1 MYNESGL
8 EHNSTVLLSTTIPVQ
23 LQRLTVGA
31 LNRVDVSGLPL
42 QVAWFNPQEGTWA
55 IGFGL
60 AAENQC
66 ERAIGWPDGVRAPC
80 GPWFGGWAFDNTRLW
95 DGFPAERWVLPKVL
109 VWKCAQ
115 GVFAAA
121 FGEPDS
127 AGHALLSSITE
138 LQLSGEPPRIASVES
153 DKPSWNHT
161 CAQALVQIERGHLL
175 KLVLARTQR
184 VTAHDAFDVRRM
196 LKRLE
201 AHNHQSVTF
210 LYTGTDGSQFIG
222 ATPET
227 LCRSDGRHFYSQAL
241 AGTTKRLE
249 PEALHSKKNV
259 AEHQAVVD
267 AVTSTLRRYG
277 DAVSFSAAPEV
288 LTIGNLLHL
297 STSIRA
303 QLKRGASAIEVAKR
317 LHPTP
322 AVAGTPRTE
331 AIDFLRDLEPFQR
344 GWYGG
349 VIGHRSANVID
360 LRVGLRAAH
369 LKQEVATLFVGAGL
383 VQGSIVESE
392 WAETEAKAR
401 VMLHAL
407 EVL

>member
-8 EHNSTVLLSTTIPVQ
+8 EHNSTVLLSSTIPVQ

-31 LNRVDVSGLPL
+31 LNRLEVPGLPL
-42 QVAWFNPQEGTWA
+42 QLAWFNPQQSVWA
-55 IGFGL
+55 IGFGI

-66 ERAIGWPDGVRAPC
+66 DRAIDWPEGVCAPC

-95 DGFPAERWVLPKVL
+95 EGFPAERWVLPKVL
-109 VWKCAQ
+109 VWKSAQ

-127 AGHALLSSITE
+127 AGRVLLSSISERQFST
-138 LQLSGEPPRIASVES
+138 EPPRIASVKS
-153 DKPSWNHT
+153 DEPSWNRT
-161 CAQALVQIERGHLL
+161 CAQALAEIEGGRLK
-175 KLVLARTQR
+175 KLVLARTLQ
-184 VTAHDAFDVRRM
+184 VVAHNAFDARRI
-196 LKRLE
+196 LRRLE

-210 LYTGTDGSQFIG
+210 LYTGTDGSHFVG

-227 LCRSDGRHFYSQAL
+227 LCRSDGRYFYSQAL
-241 AGTTKRLE
+241 AGTAKRVE
-249 PEALHSKKNV
+249 PEALHSKKNI

-267 AVTSTLRRYG
+267 AVTATLGRHSRS
-277 DAVSFSAAPEV
+277 VSVPSAPEV

-297 STSIRA
+297 STSISA
-303 QLKRGASAIEVAKR
+303 QLNADAIAIDVAKN

-322 AVAGTPRTE
+322 AVAGTPRSE
-331 AIDFLRDLEPFQR
+331 AVNFLRGAEPFAR

-349 VIGHRSANVID
+349 VVGHRSAQAID

-369 LKQEVATLFVGAGL
+369 VQCESAALFVGAGL
-383 VQGSIVESE
+383 VQGSTVESE

-401 VMLHAL
+401 VMLDAL
-407 EVL
+407 EVQ